1 MIPPSTEPSGYVYLD
16 EMIGVPDINIP
27 NNPNPVRRAIQDAVD
42 RVVSRSEKHEPQKLK
57 A

>member
-16 EMIGVPDINIP
+16 EMIRIPDINIP
-27 NNPNPVRRAIQDAVD
+27 NNPKPVRRAIQDAVD